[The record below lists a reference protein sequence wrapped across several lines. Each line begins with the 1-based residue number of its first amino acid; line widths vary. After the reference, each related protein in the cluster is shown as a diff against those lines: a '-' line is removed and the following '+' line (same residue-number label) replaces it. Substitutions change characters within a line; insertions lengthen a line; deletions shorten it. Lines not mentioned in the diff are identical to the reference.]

1 MSRQVG
7 GLGRSAFFGL
17 FAGLVGSALLLTFFA
32 WRSAHF
38 ECESPGTEECMFEET
53 THADIARLQSYASI
67 GTALIAVGLFLMI
80 RRKPTD

>member
-7 GLGRSAFFGL
+7 GLGRSALFGL
-17 FAGLVGSALLLTFFA
+17 FAGLVGSALLLSFFA

-38 ECESPGTEECMFEET
+38 ECESPGSQECLFEEV

-67 GTALIAVGLFLMI
+67 GTALIAAGLFLVI
-80 RRKPTD
+80 RRQPTH